1 MAKAL
6 VSMDGDDDM
15 RKAFRSF
22 ENKSGDAFERAI
34 KVSAQEIRT
43 AAIRL
48 IMKGSRSGVQYT
60 VGGKTAQRSAPG
72 EPPKTDTGHLV
83 ANIDATIDADGGGA
97 TVGTNVQYG
106 LYLEVGTSKMAARP
120 WLSPTFEMLKPEIIK
135 RFQNVIAKT
144 AKKAGK
150 KT

>member
-6 VSMDGDDDM
+6 VTLTGDKEM
-15 RKAFRSF
+15 KKAFRAF
-22 ENKSGDAFERAI
+22 ENKSEDAFTKAMNI
-34 KVSAQEIRT
+34 SAQTIRT

-48 IMKGSRSGVQYT
+48 IMKGARSGAQYT

-72 EPPKTDTGHLV
+72 EPPKSDTGHLV

-97 TVGTNVQYG
+97 TVGTNVDYG
-106 LYLEVGTSKMAARP
+106 LWLEVGTSKMAARP
-120 WLSPTFEMLKPEIIK
+120 WLMPSFEMLKPEIIK